1 MQVKRARRNIVKRRM
16 HTNTIVACLD
26 AKNTDRLTSRSKHF
40 PSKVSSSHLSV
51 LKKDSVHTL
60 SQHSPRHNDITQ
72 ANEYTEY
79 ALKWENTLAI
89 VKLVL
94 STEN

>member
-1 MQVKRARRNIVKRRM
+1 MLTVTEINFRLKVDTSIPLLETQSLSMRKNIPICCEIYKIM
-16 HTNTIVACLD
+16 GW
-26 AKNTDRLTSRSKHF
+26 
-40 PSKVSSSHLSV
+40 P
-51 LKKDSVHTL
+51 
-60 SQHSPRHNDITQ
+60 NDITQ

-79 ALKWENTLAI
+79 VLKRENTLAI

>member
-1 MQVKRARRNIVKRRM
+1 MTSVNTTKIIFRLKMDISIPSLETQPLSIRKNIPTCCEICKIM
-16 HTNTIVACLD
+16 GWA
-26 AKNTDRLTSRSKHF
+26 
-40 PSKVSSSHLSV
+40 
-51 LKKDSVHTL
+51 
-60 SQHSPRHNDITQ
+60 NDIIQ

-79 ALKWENTLAI
+79 VLKLENTLAI